1 MIFIYLSIFLWKRRQ
16 QHRTDDNY
24 VVIYWNFLFL
34 KEDAT
39 IYIAATKLNFPASS
53 RDFCTYGWFSN
64 AREDST
70 VMENLLS
77 RCTLLSAL
85 LHVCFFTVSIVG
97 LFPAVQQLWLVL
109 FGVNIY
115 VMEVS
120 KSLNQPWSFITCMAY
135 ICRKENSFS
144 WRNSA

>member
-16 QHRTDDNY
+16 RHRTDNNY
-24 VVIYWNFLFL
+24 VFIYWNFLFL
-34 KEDAT
+34 KDAT
-39 IYIAATKLNFPASS
+39 IYISATKLNFPGNSG
-53 RDFCTYGWFSN
+53 DFCAYGWFSN

-70 VMENLLS
+70 VMENLLA

-85 LHVCFFTVSIVG
+85 LHVFFFTVSIVD
-97 LFPAVQQLWLVL
+97 LFPPVQQLWLVL

-120 KSLNQPWSFITCMAY
+120 ESFNQPWSFITCMAY
-135 ICRKENSFS
+135 VCRKENSFN
-144 WRNSA
+144 WRNAA